1 MAFAQQNS
9 AFTLSELRDPTGWR
23 QNCSLG
29 WGPST
34 VINAERIRQNA
45 RFHAGIWLLWTFV
58 ATLSYGRH
66 YIEVQH
72 LGLSSKGWIDFLD
85 WQACF
90 YPWAMLTPAMC
101 RLGEYFPLKRNAWN
115 RSLVVLLPASVITC
129 CVVLEITSVLHA
141 ALFAAFGQPFSL
153 AKALWPLQLGEFWFE
168 QFFFWSTMGAI
179 YAVRAFQQ
187 RTNQAAQLA
196 LEKSQLETSLREA
209 ELEALR
215 MRLNPHFLF
224 NTLQNISVLAQQNP
238 KLASS
243 MLTRLGDLL
252 RVALRRDVPSE
263 TTVKDEIALTQHY
276 LAVEKM
282 RFGDRLTILS
292 QVAADTDGALIPSFL
307 LQPLVENA
315 VIHGL
320 RGVSQAGRIAM
331 RTEREGDQLV
341 VTVADNGAGWR
352 DHGGGA
358 HRVGLGLSSTRER
371 LSKMFPGQHEFTIRK
386 TDSGETEVRIAIPY
400 RLRSTQRRECS
411 R

>member
-1 MAFAQQNS
+1 VAFAQQNS

-23 QNCSLG
+23 QNCPLG

-101 RLGEYFPLKRNAWN
+101 RLGEYFPLKRDAWN

-224 NTLQNISVLAQQNP
+224 NTLQNISVLAQQIQ
-238 KLASS
+238 SS
-243 MLTRLGDLL
+243 
-252 RVALRRDVPSE
+252 P
-263 TTVKDEIALTQHY
+263 
-276 LAVEKM
+276 
-282 RFGDRLTILS
+282 
-292 QVAADTDGALIPSFL
+292 AA
-307 LQPLVENA
+307 
-315 VIHGL
+315 
-320 RGVSQAGRIAM
+320 
-331 RTEREGDQLV
+331 
-341 VTVADNGAGWR
+341 
-352 DHGGGA
+352 
-358 HRVGLGLSSTRER
+358 
-371 LSKMFPGQHEFTIRK
+371 
-386 TDSGETEVRIAIPY
+386 
-400 RLRSTQRRECS
+400 CS
-411 R
+411 RGWVTCCEWRFAATFHRRRR

>member
-1 MAFAQQNS
+1 VA
-9 AFTLSELRDPTGWR
+9 SELLAGVPYI
-23 QNCSLG
+23 
-29 WGPST
+29 
-34 VINAERIRQNA
+34 VIKTERIREKT
-45 RFHAGIWLLWTFV
+45 RFFAGIWLLWTFV

-101 RLGEYFPLKRNAWN
+101 RLAEHFPLRWDAWK
-115 RSLVVLLPASVITC
+115 RSLAVLIPASVITC
-129 CVVLEITSVLHA
+129 CLVLEITSVLHA

-168 QFFFWSTMGAI
+168 QFFFWSTMGGI

-187 RTNQAAQLA
+187 RANQAAQLA

-243 MLTRLGDLL
+243 MLTRLEDLL
-252 RVALRRDVPSE
+252 RVAIRRDAPSE

-282 RFGDRLTILS
+282 RFGDQLTVLS
-292 QVAADTDGALIPSFL
+292 EVAADTDRALIPSFL

-320 RGVSQAGRIAM
+320 SGVSHAGRIAM

-352 DHGGGA
+352 DDDRGNR
-358 HRVGLGLSSTRER
+358 RVGLGLSSTRER
-371 LSKMFPGQHEFTIRK
+371 LSKMFPGRHEFTIR
-386 TDSGETEVRIAIPY
+386 TTNDGETEVRIAIPY
-400 RLRSTQRRECS
+400 RLISTQEESVSGEQPAVVNC
-411 R
+411 

>member
-1 MAFAQQNS
+1 M
-9 AFTLSELRDPTGWR
+9 
-23 QNCSLG
+23 
-29 WGPST
+29 
-34 VINAERIRQNA
+34 INTERIRENA
-45 RFHAGIWLLWTFV
+45 RFLAGIWLLWTFV

-72 LGLSSKGWIDFLD
+72 LGLSSKGWIDLLD

-101 RLGEYFPLKRNAWN
+101 RVGEYFPLGRGTWKT
-115 RSLVVLLPASVITC
+115 SLAGLLVASVIVC

-141 ALFAAFGQPFSL
+141 VLFAVFGQPFSL

-168 QFFFWSTMGAI
+168 QFFFWSTMAAI
-179 YAVRAFQQ
+179 YAIRAFQQ
-187 RTNQAAQLA
+187 RANQAAQLA
-196 LEKSQLETSLREA
+196 LEKSRLETSLREA

-238 KLASS
+238 KLASN

-263 TTVKDEIALTQHY
+263 TTVRDEIALTQHY

-282 RFGDRLTILS
+282 RFGDRLTIHS
-292 QVAADTDGALIPSFL
+292 DVAADTDRAMIPSFL

-331 RTEREGDQLV
+331 RTEREGDRLL
-341 VTVADNGAGWR
+341 VTVADNGLGWQ
-352 DHGGGA
+352 DHNGDG
-358 HRVGLGLSSTRER
+358 HRLGVGLSSTRER
-371 LSKMFPGQHEFTIRK
+371 LSKMFPGQHEFTIQK
-386 TDSGETEVRIAIPY
+386 TSSGETEVRIAIPY
-400 RLRSTQRRECS
+400 RLSCPKDESVFSEQPAVVNC
-411 R
+411 